1 MKNKMRKNNLDKINQ
16 DSGKTSIRRSVL
28 ESVKIGAL
36 TILACLATN
45 VSAQVWVPDSRK
57 VVIEGTTL
65 TQVDTET
72 LSSTAANEI
81 GAAEKMAFSGLGSVQ
96 SIAFSPKDASIA
108 FVSNDGKLMLASSL
122 TSTTPKQLEINIV
135 SPVVWSPDGK
145 FIGCVRSV
153 DKGGLEYRS
162 ISVEG
167 GVSAKTALPFT
178 KLSLG
183 SKSIAWI
190 PMTDNV
196 VLAGGDGVKS
206 DLYLIEQG
214 AVVPLTMNGQVQGYG
229 VSAKGDII
237 RWAQKSKN
245 THVVLTT
252 LYDTSISLRT
262 AAKLDFPDKVTG
274 VNSTPAGSV
283 DNVSYV
289 VFSPDLNRIVFS
301 ASAGSGEST
310 VSSLWSSDII
320 GSAMQIQGRKYMKK
334 TVVKQTNSETMVTA
348 LPEKTAL
355 PNFSPDGKWLAYL
368 LVEGGQKSIFVFD
381 PIGSAKK
388 AGVLVKE

>member
-1 MKNKMRKNNLDKINQ
+1 MKKQKLINRP
-16 DSGKTSIRRSVL
+16 KALRPL
-28 ESVKIGAL
+28 EFGAAGFVAL
-36 TILACLATN
+36 TAFMCLATCA
-45 VSAQVWVPDSRK
+45 SAQVWVPDSRK
-57 VVIEGTTL
+57 IVIEGTTL
-65 TQVDTET
+65 TQIDTDT

-81 GAAEKMAFSGLGSVQ
+81 GTPEKTAFASLGSVKC
-96 SIAFSPKDASIA
+96 IAFSPKDSSIA
-108 FVSNDGKLMLASSL
+108 FVSNDGKLMLADSL
-122 TSTTPKQLEINIV
+122 TAATSKLVEVNIV
-135 SPVVWSPDGK
+135 SPIVWSPDGK

-245 THVVLTT
+245 THSVLTT

-262 AAKLDFPDKVTG
+262 ATKLDFPDKVAG
-274 VNSTPAGSV
+274 VNSTSTSSV

-289 VFSPDLNRIVFS
+289 VFSPDLSRMVFS
-301 ASAGSGEST
+301 ANAGTGESS
-310 VSSLWSSDII
+310 VSSLWSSDIL
-320 GSAMQIQGRKYMKK
+320 GSAMQIQGRKYTKK
-334 TVVKQTNSETMVTA
+334 TVANQTTSEELVTA

>member
-1 MKNKMRKNNLDKINQ
+1 MINRP
-16 DSGKTSIRRSVL
+16 KALRPL
-28 ESVKIGAL
+28 EFGAAGFVAL
-36 TILACLATN
+36 TALTCLATCA
-45 VSAQVWVPDSRK
+45 SAQVWVPDSRK
-57 VVIEGTTL
+57 IVIEGTTL
-65 TQVDTET
+65 TQIDTDT

-81 GAAEKMAFSGLGSVQ
+81 VTPEKTAFASLGSVKC
-96 SIAFSPKDASIA
+96 IAFSPKDSSIA
-108 FVSNDGKLMLASSL
+108 FVSNDGKLMLADSL
-122 TSTTPKQLEINIV
+122 TAATSKLVEVNIV
-135 SPVVWSPDGK
+135 SPIVWSPDGK

-214 AVVPLTMNGQVQGYG
+214 ALVPLTMNGQVQGYG

-245 THVVLTT
+245 THSVLTT

-262 AAKLDFPDKVTG
+262 ATKLDFPDKVAG
-274 VNSTPAGSV
+274 VNSTSTSSV

-289 VFSPDLNRIVFS
+289 VFSPDLSRMVFS
-301 ASAGSGEST
+301 ANAGTGESS
-310 VSSLWSSDII
+310 VSSLWSSDIL
-320 GSAMQIQGRKYMKK
+320 GSAMQIQGRKYTKK
-334 TVVKQTNSETMVTA
+334 TVGNQTTSEELVTA

>member
-1 MKNKMRKNNLDKINQ
+1 MKKRQITNQ
-16 DSGKTSIRRSVL
+16 RAMSLLKF
-28 ESVKIGAL
+28 ESVKLVAL
-36 TILACLATN
+36 TILTCLVTDA
-45 VSAQVWVPDSRK
+45 SAQVWVPDSRK
-57 VVIEGTTL
+57 IVIEGATL
-65 TQVDTET
+65 VQVDTDT

-81 GAAEKMAFSGLGSVQ
+81 GAAEKMAYSGLGSVQ
-96 SIAFSPKDASIA
+96 SIAFSPKDSSIA

-122 TSTTPKQLEINIV
+122 TATTSKLVEVNIV
-135 SPVVWSPDGK
+135 SPIVWSPDGK

-167 GVSAKTALPFT
+167 GVSAKTVLPFT

-190 PMTDNV
+190 PMTDNL

-214 AVVPLTMNGQVQGYG
+214 AVVTLTTNGQVQGYG

-262 AAKLDFPDKVTG
+262 ALKLDFPDKVTG
-274 VNSTPAGSV
+274 VNSLPTGSV

-289 VFSPDLNRIVFS
+289 VFSPDLSRIVFS
-301 ASAGSGEST
+301 ASVGAGESS
-310 VSSLWSSDII
+310 VSSLWSSDVL
-320 GSAMQIQGRKYMKK
+320 GSAMQIQGRKYTKK
-334 TVVKQTNSETMVTA
+334 TAFKQTASEGMVTA